1 MVLNIIS
8 VGNKLTPWES
18 QGIEYYQKQLPQN
31 ISLNFIDIKGQQH
44 PKRSID
50 EVKKLESELI
60 LNKISDGDYII
71 SWDSRGKKID
81 SKEFSKIFED
91 SMLKSLKLNFI
102 IGGSFGLP
110 EKIIEISDK
119 VFSASSFTF
128 PHRLFRIILV
138 EQIYRSFSIINK
150 APYHK

>member
-8 VGNKLTPWES
+8 VGNKLTSWES
-18 QGIEYYQKQLPQN
+18 QGIEYYQKQLPKN

-60 LNKISDGDYII
+60 LNKISEGDYLI
-71 SWDSRGKKID
+71 SWDSRGKKVD
-81 SKEFSKIFED
+81 SKEFSKFFED
-91 SMLKSLKLNFI
+91 SMLTNLKLNFI

-110 EKIIEISDK
+110 DK
-119 VFSASSFTF
+119 DRKSV
-128 PHRLFRIILV
+128 V
-138 EQIYRSFSIINK
+138 
-150 APYHK
+150 

>member
-18 QGIEYYQKQLPQN
+18 QGIAYYQKQLSKN

-50 EVKKLESELI
+50 EIKKLESELI
-60 LNKISDGDYII
+60 LSKISDDDYII
-71 SWDSRGKKID
+71 SWDSRGKRIN
-81 SKEFSKIFED
+81 SNEFSKFFEN
-91 SMLKSLKLNFI
+91 SMLENLRLNFI